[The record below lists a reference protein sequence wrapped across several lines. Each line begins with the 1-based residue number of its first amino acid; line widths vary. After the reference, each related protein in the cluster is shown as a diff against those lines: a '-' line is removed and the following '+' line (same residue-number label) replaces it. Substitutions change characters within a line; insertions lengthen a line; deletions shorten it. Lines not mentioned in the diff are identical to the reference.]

1 MNKIDRLEKLSLIED
16 MMNEAKE
23 RIGERAEKERRECL
37 ERYFDLYYKGHI
49 SKEQLISAI
58 TE

>member
-1 MNKIDRLEKLSLIED
+1 MNKIDSLEKLLQD
-16 MMNEAKE
+16 MMNESKE
-23 RIGERAEKERRECL
+23 RIGERAEKERMKCL

-49 SKEQLISAI
+49 SKEDLISAI